1 MTLNITDTRMT
12 SDACLNVAELRGDRW
27 SVTGYPGRTF
37 DRNQAITAMLLVEV
51 LAQRTFPEDRT
62 ELLAATWRAELGITE
77 ADGPHIPTAASTPAD
92 RPDEQRSDRASSLTA
107 TWDAASSAKTTTASH
122 DPVTSKSDEVHTS

>member
-12 SDACLNVAELRGDRW
+12 SDACMNVAELHGDRW

-37 DRNQAITAMLLVEV
+37 DRHQAITAMLLAEV
-51 LAQRTFPEDRT
+51 LTQRTFPENRT

-77 ADGPHIPTAASTPAD
+77 ADGPHIPTATTSAD
-92 RPDEQRSDRASSLTA
+92 RPDEQRSDRASSPTA

-122 DPVTSKSDEVHTS
+122 DPVTSKSDEVHSS